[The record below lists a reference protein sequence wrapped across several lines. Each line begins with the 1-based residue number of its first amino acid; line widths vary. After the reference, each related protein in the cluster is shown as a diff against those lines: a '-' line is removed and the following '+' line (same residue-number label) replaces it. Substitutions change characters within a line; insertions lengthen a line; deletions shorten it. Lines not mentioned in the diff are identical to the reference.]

1 MAMTERTQVTPE
13 ALTTDVASGRQDLLA
28 VLKRAAAEP
37 DFLARLSRDPHE
49 ALKEYYSLTSVEKA
63 ALASGDIKRIEAWV
77 GKLDRELATWLWS
90 RLSQEKW

>member
-1 MAMTERTQVTPE
+1 MTEHTEVITE
-13 ALTTDVASGRQDLLA
+13 GLTAHVVSGREELLA

-37 DFLARLSRDPHE
+37 DFLALLSQDPHQ
-49 ALKEYYSLTSVEKA
+49 ALKEYYSLTPIEKA
-63 ALASGDIKRIEAWV
+63 ALASADIRRIEAWV